1 MATHTGIPVW
11 RIPWTEEPGRLP
23 STGSR
28 ESDTTEQLST
38 CACKEPWPPLSE
50 TLTTYNTDLLH
61 MWLIEYLLLLANSSI
76 ECVSLKEF
84 TAISYL
90 INQSTNT
97 TFNLAY
103 NIAFGFLRNV
113 LTRIHG
119 VMTLCI
125 LAPFM
130 QNAHALS
137 SINPTSKVLSM
148 GIWGSYTKWY
158 ISSMTATLYSKNLQA
173 T

>member
-1 MATHTGIPVW
+1 
-11 RIPWTEEPGRLP
+11 
-23 STGSR
+23 
-28 ESDTTEQLST
+28 
-38 CACKEPWPPLSE
+38 
-50 TLTTYNTDLLH
+50 
-61 MWLIEYLLLLANSSI
+61 MWLIEYLLLLADSSI

-97 TFNLAY
+97 AFNLAY
-103 NIAFGFLRNV
+103 NIGFMRNV

-130 QNAHALS
+130 QNTHALS

-148 GIWGSYTKWY
+148 GIWGSYTK
-158 ISSMTATLYSKNLQA
+158 
-173 T
+173 